1 MTRQQTSLSN
11 YNVFH
16 NVTYKRKDYM
26 YTLYTKRK
34 IVQQC
39 RKKEKKKKERKKHFG
54 TDNAFNKSHAIS
66 RSTCNAN
73 FVEEQTG
80 KQTENKWLKID
91 SRSRNLRWC
100 RATMDLLRATSAESK
115 KEIKKNKKG
124 LNRTWII
131 EIEEEPLERGCGK
144 KRLKNGRCFRRCTKG
159 KCSTAGRESE
169 RFV

>member
-39 RKKEKKKKERKKHFG
+39 TKKEKKKKERKKHFG

-66 RSTCNAN
+66 RPTCNAN

-80 KQTENKWLKID
+80 KQTENK
-91 SRSRNLRWC
+91 
-100 RATMDLLRATSAESK
+100 
-115 KEIKKNKKG
+115 
-124 LNRTWII
+124 
-131 EIEEEPLERGCGK
+131 
-144 KRLKNGRCFRRCTKG
+144 
-159 KCSTAGRESE
+159 
-169 RFV
+169 